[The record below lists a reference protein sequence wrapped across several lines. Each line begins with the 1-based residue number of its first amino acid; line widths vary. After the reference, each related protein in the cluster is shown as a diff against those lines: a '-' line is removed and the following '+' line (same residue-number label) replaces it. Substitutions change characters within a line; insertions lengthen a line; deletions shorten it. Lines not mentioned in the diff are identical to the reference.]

1 MKPLLCLLLSLP
13 ALAPITALA
22 AGNAALGQ
30 WVCVA
35 TSSDPSGHDVKF
47 DLNVKEIEGKLSI
60 VFVLQDTGE
69 ELPVTDPKVDG
80 GSVTFKVNVDEVL
93 YKVELQIDGGKAA
106 GKYSGE
112 NDSGTIVGS
121 KKP

>member
-1 MKPLLCLLLSLP
+1 
-13 ALAPITALA
+13 
-22 AGNAALGQ
+22 
-30 WVCVA
+30 
-35 TSSDPSGHDVKF
+35 
-47 DLNVKEIEGKLSI
+47 
-60 VFVLQDTGE
+60 
-69 ELPVTDPKVDG
+69 
-80 GSVTFKVNVDEVL
+80 VL